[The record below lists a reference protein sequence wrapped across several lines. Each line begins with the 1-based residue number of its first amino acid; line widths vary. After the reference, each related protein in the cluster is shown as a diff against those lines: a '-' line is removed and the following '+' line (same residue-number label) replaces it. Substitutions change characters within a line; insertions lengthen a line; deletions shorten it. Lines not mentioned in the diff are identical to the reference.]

1 MAWLGTEYTV
11 DLPRAMPNV
20 ADQADPGTHTAPMT
34 QLRGVTNIETFF
46 WSKYLRVFAGG
57 STLL

>member
-46 WSKYLRVFAGG
+46 
-57 STLL
+57 